1 MTRFNDDGEELEDWE
16 IEEARLDVES
26 RTEIHRDYGSRI
38 PVTEISPAWTG
49 FTVPEWLRINTTDDR
64 KRYK

>member
-1 MTRFNDDGEELEDWE
+1 MIDDDGDELEDWE
-16 IEEARLDVES
+16 LDEIRIEREAREALVSAE
-26 RTEIHRDYGSRI
+26 RNH
-38 PVTEISPAWTG
+38 VPAVDRNPDWKG